1 MRGLLLLAH
10 SITWVKIDNFKVISV
25 LNEHANKRLN
35 DKIIIAVQF
44 EFLISRSSVTGI
56 RSNKNI
62 SYY

>member
-25 LNEHANKRLN
+25 LNEYANKRLN
-35 DKIIIAVQF
+35 DKIIKAVQF
-44 EFLISRSSVTGI
+44 EFLISGPNVTGI